1 MINDAATGGC
11 TVKNAEIAAHLAI
24 RLAHSGGLLEH
35 LEEVKKLSC
44 TTYDVLFAGVTQ
56 IL

>member
-44 TTYDVLFAGVTQ
+44 TTYDVLIAGVTQ